1 MKSNTINKWSLMDCL
16 IYGSLILFSLL
27 TIVPFVLAVVVS
39 FSSEKS
45 VLMNGYQFFP
55 DAFSLSAY
63 KVIFMD
69 GVVFKAYSITIFV
82 TVVGTIFSLI
92 VSTLLGYSISIPK
105 VRYRNIIAVIIFIP
119 IIFSA
124 GLVPWYLNLTKV
136 LHLRNTILAYILPL
150 AVSPF
155 NIFLLRNYYKTI
167 PTALSESAEIDG
179 AGPWY
184 VFFKIITPLS
194 GPILATIGLF
204 VSLAYWN
211 DFIMPLW
218 LIDDRSLFSVQ
229 FLLYRINSMIQFM
242 SMNTN
247 IATVEL
253 PSETLVF
260 AMFLVA
266 IGPIILVYPYVQK
279 YFVKGI
285 MIGSVKG

>member
-1 MKSNTINKWSLMDCL
+1 MKSNTIKKFNVMDFL
-16 IYGSLILFSLL
+16 IYTILTLFCLV
-27 TIVPFVLAVVVS
+27 TIVPFALAIIVS

-45 VLMNGYQFFP
+45 VIMNGYQFIP

-63 KVIFMD
+63 KVIFAD
-69 GVVFKAYSITIFV
+69 GVVLKAYGVTIFV

-92 VSTLLGYSISIPK
+92 ISTLLGYSISLSK
-105 VRYRNIIAVIIFIP
+105 VKYRNIIALIIFIP
-119 IIFSA
+119 MIFSA

-136 LHLRNTILAYILPL
+136 LDLKNTLLAYIIPI
-150 AVSPF
+150 AMSPF
-155 NIFLLRNYYKTI
+155 NVFLLRNFYKSI
-167 PTALSESAEIDG
+167 PPALSESAEIDG

-204 VSLAYWN
+204 ASLAYWN
-211 DFIMPLW
+211 DYIMPLW
-218 LIDDRSLFSVQ
+218 LVDDRSLFSVQ
-229 FLLYRINSMIQFM
+229 FLLYRINSMIQYM

-247 IATVEL
+247 MATVEL

-260 AMFLVA
+260 ALFLVA

-279 YFVKGI
+279 FFVKGI
-285 MIGSVKG
+285 MIGSMKG

>member
-1 MKSNTINKWSLMDCL
+1 MKSNTIKKFNVMDFL
-16 IYGSLILFSLL
+16 IYTILSLFCLL
-27 TIVPFVLAVVVS
+27 TIVPFVLAIIVS

-45 VLMNGYQFFP
+45 VIMNGYQFIP

-63 KVIFMD
+63 KVIFAD
-69 GVVFKAYSITIFV
+69 GVVLKAYGVTIFV

-92 VSTLLGYSISIPK
+92 ISTLLGYSISIPK
-105 VRYRNIIAVIIFIP
+105 VKYRNIIALIIFIP
-119 IIFSA
+119 MVFSA

-136 LHLRNTILAYILPL
+136 LDLKNTLLAYIIPL

-155 NIFLLRNYYKTI
+155 NIFLLRNFYKSI
-167 PTALSESAEIDG
+167 PAALSESAEIDG
-179 AGPWY
+179 ASPWY
-184 VFFKIITPLS
+184 VFLKIITPLS
-194 GPILATIGLF
+194 GPIMATVGLF
-204 VSLAYWN
+204 ASLAYWN
-211 DFIMPLW
+211 DYIMPLW

-229 FLLYRINSMIQFM
+229 FLLYRINSMIQYM
-242 SMNTN
+242 SMNSN

-260 AMFLVA
+260 ALFLVA

-279 YFVKGI
+279 FFVKGI